1 VSEPDFESQLSALYR
16 VTPRQ
21 ADDDAFVAQIDAAL
35 DAHLRR
41 RRWILTLL
49 GMAGGGITFAAF
61 ARLEAS
67 VLLQRFFASTFDVLV
82 GLTSMSPIS
91 MTPISMTW
99 GVVATGAVIALL
111 LLPAFMRTV
120 IDPK

>member
-1 VSEPDFESQLSALYR
+1 VSEPDFQSQLAELYR

-21 ADDDAFVAQIDAAL
+21 ADDDAFLAQIDAAL
-35 DAHLRR
+35 DVHLRR

-49 GMAGGGITFAAF
+49 GMLGGGITFAAF
-61 ARLEAS
+61 VRLEANA
-67 VLLQRFFASTFDVLV
+67 LLQRFFASTFDVFV

-99 GVVATGAVIALL
+99 GVVATGVVIALL